1 MSFSYTATGIS
12 QTLNTL
18 TGNTTNANAVQ
29 GATTLNFAS
38 LSGVAVGMVISSPAG
53 ASGRVVMSVT
63 ATSVTLDKG
72 LVSAVPSGSTIA
84 FEDAEGVLSGAIG
97 LTIADYGTLPDR
109 QRDITLNGT
118 STQLTLQSK
127 MNIDANRTI
136 VKTTGNVSGNS
147 QAGILVS
154 GASAVLNISSTDT
167 GYINGNPIN
176 SGKGVV
182 CPTPSSTAETFSG
195 SLTVNNSGTANL
207 KGITWYGNNGW
218 TLGSLANKGTINIDN
233 STIKLGYSSGGN
245 LNTIYNASNAAQK
258 SLLNVRNSLIN
269 AYLKL
274 LAIDP
279 TSVFLNVTFFKDRIA
294 NAGYSAS
301 DIAILIGVYTSAAGT
316 TTPNPNNDGMTL
328 VGIKFGIAGS
338 PFGYFNGH
346 IGMGFFGGDLNART
360 EGPVATRN
368 TVYGYEKNVTPII
381 CKTFDFG
388 NPQTSAHRAWLEIRK
403 NIQDTFSNVSG
414 QQITAG
420 IGTYFE
426 DYQQHTGA
434 LAHANVF
441 AQGAGY
447 TNGNFTGNIA
457 GGTGGTVTITVAG
470 GVVTSAVVANAG
482 SGYSFTNGQAGSA
495 NPVGGITVAVNATN
509 FPGVGAG
516 AQGQIQVFPFAR
528 VTAEASSGCPSLGAN
543 KFYIAE
549 VGANGIANV
558 TSTNS
563 NSIATTTANPNPASS
578 ATNLTGIDVLVAIA
592 NNSFKQAINSFG
604 RFMLDTR
611 FSANGSNNFVVEKT
625 YRGYLYQDLTANYSA
640 VNETTTEALQQSVVR
655 NLIPFFDTFAQ
666 ATGISET
673 TAGTYSDITLV
684 TPAPTRSSL
693 VYGDTKG
700 KLIPSTTGVL
710 TTSSTARDLDKVY
723 AKAKYDYTRRTLNET
738 AGNVARTGFGIASFL
753 SASGT
758 NTNGIM
764 NIGNWN
770 INFASKVAQGNVFK
784 SITTTG
790 DATIVLSGQG
800 ENGIQVNANNITISS
815 PATLY
820 QNLSGSITGFLTT
833 GEVAN
838 NSNIT
843 QSSGASAIV
852 MSGDITY
859 TKSTLAGTQQFNPNG
874 ATRNI
879 ILADCGVV
887 NSSFFSSTNT
897 AQNINILATGN
908 TTISG
913 TLPAG
918 FSAQVILSL
927 VVNLTNAISTLAD
940 IKISEIYLNG
950 NTSPISVLSPVLSNN
965 NSTITYTIN
974 KNITD
979 VVSAIFFIN
988 KNLPV
993 TGRTA
998 TGDVLSL
1005 ILNAGGESNVDF
1017 GIDTTTIPGATAFI
1031 TGSTTTISS
1040 TELQVRV
1047 PETASFNALTGANAK
1062 IIMRRIF
1069 ENSQVSTIAWRRN
1082 VALGTANY
1090 LNPSSYFQFTTIGTI
1105 LVGSTNSVSMYKI
1118 NTSNNLIA
1126 FGLWNTDALGNGYDW
1141 NKGSA
1146 LSPVGV
1152 TQSITYPIVSPGA
1165 IANITTQDKIDIYNI
1180 EKPALNVI
1188 NENIKKASNFQPA
1201 TENLPN

>member
-167 GYINGNPIN
+167 GYIDGNPIN

-182 CPTPSSTAETFSG
+182 CPTPSSAAETFSG

-218 TLGSLANKGTINIDN
+218 TLGALANKGTINIDN

-611 FSANGSNNFVVEKT
+611 FSANGSNNF
-625 YRGYLYQDLTANYSA
+625 
-640 VNETTTEALQQSVVR
+640 
-655 NLIPFFDTFAQ
+655 
-666 ATGISET
+666 
-673 TAGTYSDITLV
+673 
-684 TPAPTRSSL
+684 
-693 VYGDTKG
+693 
-700 KLIPSTTGVL
+700 
-710 TTSSTARDLDKVY
+710 
-723 AKAKYDYTRRTLNET
+723 
-738 AGNVARTGFGIASFL
+738 
-753 SASGT
+753 
-758 NTNGIM
+758 M
-764 NIGNWN
+764 
-770 INFASKVAQGNVFK
+770 
-784 SITTTG
+784 
-790 DATIVLSGQG
+790 
-800 ENGIQVNANNITISS
+800 
-815 PATLY
+815 
-820 QNLSGSITGFLTT
+820 
-833 GEVAN
+833 
-838 NSNIT
+838 
-843 QSSGASAIV
+843 
-852 MSGDITY
+852 
-859 TKSTLAGTQQFNPNG
+859 
-874 ATRNI
+874 
-879 ILADCGVV
+879 
-887 NSSFFSSTNT
+887 
-897 AQNINILATGN
+897 
-908 TTISG
+908 
-913 TLPAG
+913 
-918 FSAQVILSL
+918 
-927 VVNLTNAISTLAD
+927 
-940 IKISEIYLNG
+940 
-950 NTSPISVLSPVLSNN
+950 
-965 NSTITYTIN
+965 
-974 KNITD
+974 
-979 VVSAIFFIN
+979 
-988 KNLPV
+988 
-993 TGRTA
+993 
-998 TGDVLSL
+998 
-1005 ILNAGGESNVDF
+1005 
-1017 GIDTTTIPGATAFI
+1017 
-1031 TGSTTTISS
+1031 
-1040 TELQVRV
+1040 
-1047 PETASFNALTGANAK
+1047 
-1062 IIMRRIF
+1062 
-1069 ENSQVSTIAWRRN
+1069 
-1082 VALGTANY
+1082 
-1090 LNPSSYFQFTTIGTI
+1090 
-1105 LVGSTNSVSMYKI
+1105 
-1118 NTSNNLIA
+1118 
-1126 FGLWNTDALGNGYDW
+1126 
-1141 NKGSA
+1141 
-1146 LSPVGV
+1146 
-1152 TQSITYPIVSPGA
+1152 
-1165 IANITTQDKIDIYNI
+1165 
-1180 EKPALNVI
+1180 
-1188 NENIKKASNFQPA
+1188 
-1201 TENLPN
+1201 